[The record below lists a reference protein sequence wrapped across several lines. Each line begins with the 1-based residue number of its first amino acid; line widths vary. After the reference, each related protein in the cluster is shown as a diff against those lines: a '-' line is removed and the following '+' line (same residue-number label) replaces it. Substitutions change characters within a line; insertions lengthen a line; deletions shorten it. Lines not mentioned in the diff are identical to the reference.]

1 MTMATKPRILIVD
14 DEKVVR
20 ESLFDWFTEDGYQV
34 DTADSGRQALQ
45 QLQES
50 TCDILLVDIKMPGMD
65 GLELQRKVKQIAPEA
80 VIIIMTAYASVD
92 TAVQALKEGAYDYIT
107 KPFDPD
113 DLERLVNK
121 AAERQ
126 QLVRENVQL
135 KEQLVAVSEGDGEL
149 IGTSSGIEKVR
160 EMIQHVGNTDT
171 TVLIVGESGTGKE
184 LVARGIHHTSARRH
198 MPLVTINC
206 AGLPEGL
213 IESELFGH
221 EKGAFTGAQY
231 RRKGKFELADG
242 GSIFFD
248 EIGDISPKTQIDLLR
263 VLEEKTITR
272 VGGTQDLPI
281 DFRVIAATHRNLM
294 QAVEQDLFRLD
305 LFYRLNVFT
314 ISIPPLRER
323 RSDIPLLARH
333 FLAKSAREMS
343 RPASSISPAA
353 MQLLT
358 DYAWPGNV
366 RELENAIERAVVL
379 QREEEIQIE
388 DLPLTPSA
396 SPPPTTA
403 GELSLEEME
412 RHHIQQVLDRMS
424 GNVSKAARTLGIDRV
439 TLYNKIRKYDLKRN
453 QNQQD

>member
-1 MTMATKPRILIVD
+1 V
-14 DEKVVR
+14 
-20 ESLFDWFTEDGYQV
+20 
-34 DTADSGRQALQ
+34 
-45 QLQES
+45 
-50 TCDILLVDIKMPGMD
+50 
-65 GLELQRKVKQIAPEA
+65 
-80 VIIIMTAYASVD
+80 
-92 TAVQALKEGAYDYIT
+92 
-107 KPFDPD
+107 
-113 DLERLVNK
+113 
-121 AAERQ
+121 
-126 QLVRENVQL
+126 
-135 KEQLVAVSEGDGEL
+135 GD
-149 IGTSSGIEKVR
+149 
-160 EMIQHVGNTDT
+160 TDT
-171 TVLIVGESGTGKE
+171 TVLITGESGTGKE
-184 LVARGIHHTSARRH
+184 LVARAIHRASTRRH
-198 MPLVTINC
+198 MPLVTVNC

-248 EIGDISPKTQIDLLR
+248 EIGDISPKTQVDLLR
-263 VLEEKTITR
+263 VLEEKMITR
-272 VGGTQDLPI
+272 VGGTQILPV
-281 DFRVIAATHRNLM
+281 DFRVIAATHRNLK
-294 QAVEQDLFRLD
+294 QAVEQKLFRLD

-333 FLAKSAREMS
+333 FLTKSAREMGRPTS
-343 RPASSISPAA
+343 RISPAA
-353 MQLLT
+353 MQLLS

-379 QREEEIQIE
+379 QREEEIQLE
-388 DLPLTPSA
+388 DLPMTPSA
-396 SPPPTTA
+396 APLLAPA

-412 RHHIQQVLDRMS
+412 RHHIQQVLDQMS

>member
-1 MTMATKPRILIVD
+1 MAIKPRILIVD

-20 ESLFDWFTEDGYQV
+20 ESLYEWFTEDGYQV
-34 DTADSGRQALQ
+34 DTADSGRQALER
-45 QLQES
+45 LQEA

-113 DLERLVNK
+113 DLERIVNK

-135 KEQLVAVSEGDGEL
+135 KEHLVAVSEGDGEL
-149 IGTSSGIEKVR
+149 IGTSSEIEKVR
-160 EMIQHVGNTDT
+160 EMIQHVGDTDT
-171 TVLIVGESGTGKE
+171 TVLITGESGTGKE
-184 LVARGIHHTSARRH
+184 LVARAIHRASGRRH
-198 MPLVTINC
+198 MPLVTVNC

-248 EIGDISPKTQIDLLR
+248 EIGDISPKTQVDLLR
-263 VLEEKTITR
+263 VLEEKVITR
-272 VGGTQDLPI
+272 VGGTQTLPI
-281 DFRVIAATHRNLM
+281 DFRVIAATHRNLK
-294 QAVEQDLFRLD
+294 QAVEQELFRLD

-314 ISIPPLRER
+314 ISVPPLRER

-333 FLAKSAREMS
+333 FLTKSAREMG
-343 RPASSISPAA
+343 RPANRISPAA

-396 SPPPTTA
+396 SPPPTAA

-412 RHHIQQVLDRMS
+412 RRHIQQILDQMS

-453 QNQQD
+453 QNPQD

>member
-1 MTMATKPRILIVD
+1 MTTKPHILIVD

-34 DTADSGRQALQ
+34 ETADSGRQALQ
-45 QLQES
+45 RLQES
-50 TCDILLVDIKMPGMD
+50 ICDILLVDIKMPEMD

-92 TAVQALKEGAYDYIT
+92 TAVQALKGGAYDYIT

-113 DLERLVNK
+113 DLERIVNK

-126 QLVRENVQL
+126 QLVRENVHL
-135 KEQLVAVSEGDGEL
+135 KEQLVAVSQGEEEL

-160 EMIQHVGNTDT
+160 QMIQHVGATDT
-171 TVLIVGESGTGKE
+171 TVLVTGESGTGKE
-184 LVARGIHHTSARRH
+184 LVARAIHRVSGRRH
-198 MPLVTINC
+198 MPLVTVNC

-272 VGGTQDLPI
+272 VGGTQTLPV
-281 DFRVIAATHRNLM
+281 DFRVVVATHRDLA

-333 FLAKSAREMS
+333 FLSKSAREMG
-343 RPASSISPAA
+343 RPASHISSAA
-353 MQLLT
+353 MKLLT
-358 DYAWPGNV
+358 DYPWPGNV
-366 RELENAIERAVVL
+366 RELQNAIERAVVL
-379 QREEEIQIE
+379 QREEEIQTE
-388 DLPLTPSA
+388 DLPLTP
-396 SPPPTTA
+396 PTTPPTTSA
-403 GELSLEEME
+403 DELSLEEME

-424 GNVSKAARTLGIDRV
+424 GNVSKAARALGIDRV
-439 TLYNKIRKYDLKRN
+439 PLYNKIRKYSLKRN
-453 QNQQD
+453 QSQQD

>member
-1 MTMATKPRILIVD
+1 MAVKPRILIVD

-20 ESLFDWFTEDGYQV
+20 ESLYEWFTEDGYQV
-34 DTADSGRQALQ
+34 DTADSGRQALER
-45 QLQES
+45 LQES

-65 GLELQRKVKQIAPEA
+65 GLELQRKVQQIAPEA

-92 TAVQALKEGAYDYIT
+92 TAVQALKAGAYDYIT

-113 DLERLVNK
+113 DLERIVNK

-126 QLVRENVQL
+126 QLVRENVLL

-160 EMIQHVGNTDT
+160 EMIQHVGDTDT
-171 TVLIVGESGTGKE
+171 TVLITGESGTGKE
-184 LVARGIHHTSARRH
+184 LVARAIHRASTRRH
-198 MPLVTINC
+198 MPLVTVNC

-248 EIGDISPKTQIDLLR
+248 EIGDISPKTQVDLLR
-263 VLEEKTITR
+263 VLEEKMITR
-272 VGGTQDLPI
+272 VGGTQILPV
-281 DFRVIAATHRNLM
+281 DFRVIAATHRNLK
-294 QAVEQDLFRLD
+294 QAVEQNLFRLD

-333 FLAKSAREMS
+333 FLTKSAREMGRPTS
-343 RPASSISPAA
+343 RISPAA
-353 MQLLT
+353 MQLLS

-379 QREEEIQIE
+379 QREEEIQLE
-388 DLPLTPSA
+388 DLPMTPSA
-396 SPPPTTA
+396 APLLAPA

-412 RHHIQQVLDRMS
+412 RHHIQQVLDQMS